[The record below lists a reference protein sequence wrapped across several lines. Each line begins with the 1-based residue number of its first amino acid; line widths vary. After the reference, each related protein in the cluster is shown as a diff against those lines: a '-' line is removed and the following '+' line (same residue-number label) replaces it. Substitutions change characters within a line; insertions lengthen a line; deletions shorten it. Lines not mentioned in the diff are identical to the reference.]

1 VPTSAGATRRAL
13 TDRVVPPPP
22 SRRRW
27 LVVLLLG
34 LVVLVVV
41 GVWFTLFA
49 LHRPH
54 KFDLLDGRVYLG
66 GADAVVH
73 NRPLYAGRFTNVHL
87 PFLYPPFAALGYI
100 PLTWV
105 PAAVAHT
112 FIKAVNVVLL
122 VVIGHVSCRES
133 DLPRWARL
141 GVTLALIGGGLWFEP
156 VAETFRF
163 GQLNL
168 LLLALVLLDVTGR
181 HGRIPQGVLTGIA
194 TGLKLTPGI
203 FLVYLALTGR
213 RRGALRGLATFV
225 ATAVLGL
232 LVIPREAWHYWTGG
246 FLDTHV
252 GTTFIGNQSLKA
264 VINRFGG
271 SMHAGDKVWA
281 LCAVVVLVAGL
292 FAAWYWQRRSELAG
306 ATLCGITGLLVSP
319 ISWTHHWV
327 WAIPAVALAVGWAW
341 RRPNVWRI
349 VLALATIELWLSY
362 APWSVPFG
370 DGREYH
376 LHGVQLLTGNLYVW
390 VGLATVAVAAVAAL
404 LRLRA
409 TGWRD
414 WRRGSGRDQPLTA
427 PDTVTV

>member
-1 VPTSAGATRRAL
+1 MPTSAGATRRAL
-13 TDRVVPPPP
+13 TDRVVPPPS

-27 LVVLLLG
+27 LAVLLLG
-34 LVVLVVV
+34 LAVLVVF
-41 GVWFTLFA
+41 GVWFALFA
-49 LHRPH
+49 HHRAH

-66 GADAVVH
+66 GAEAVRH
-73 NRPLYAGRFTNVHL
+73 NRALYAGRFTSVHL

-105 PAAVAHT
+105 PAALAHT
-112 FIKAVNVVLL
+112 FIKAVNVALL
-122 VVIGHVSCRES
+122 VVIAHVSCRES
-133 DLPRWARL
+133 DLPRWAKL
-141 GVTLALIGGGLWFEP
+141 GATFALIGGGLWFEP

-181 HGRIPQGVLTGIA
+181 HGRVPQGVLTGIA

-203 FLVYLALTGR
+203 FLVYLFLTGR
-213 RRGALRGLATFV
+213 RNSALRGLGTFV
-225 ATAVLGL
+225 ATVALGL
-232 LVIPREAWHYWTGG
+232 LVIPRESWHYWTGG

-281 LCAVVVLVAGL
+281 LCAVIVLVAGL

-327 WAIPAVALAVGWAW
+327 WAIPTVALTVGWAW
-341 RRPNVWRI
+341 RRPNLWRI

-362 APWSVPFG
+362 AVWSVPQRY
-370 DGREYH
+370 GREYH
-376 LHGVQLLTGNLYVW
+376 LSGIQHFTGNIYVW
-390 VGLATVAVAAVAAL
+390 VGLGAVIVASVAAVLRTRQETAL
-404 LRLRA
+404 PVGQ
-409 TGWRD
+409 TSD
-414 WRRGSGRDQPLTA
+414 D
-427 PDTVTV
+427 